1 MENLRLQVWFE
12 NQLYLKE
19 QRIQAQVVQMWVELY
34 SISIRISEYSKY
46 IIKYNILYSKIYNEF
61 YFSNYI
67 CLI

>member
-12 NQLYLKE
+12 NQLYFKD

-46 IIKYNILYSKIYNEF
+46 IIEYNILYSKIYNEL